1 MFVTIKCPTLPQMI
15 CTLDKYEHMNIDDF
29 EFLWLQL

>member
-1 MFVTIKCPTLPQMI
+1 MSYSPQMI